1 MGRDDASID
10 LLRALSNMNGAK
22 VRQANFQDDIITL
35 VAGSQKLEDNLT
47 SVVKGKLGPYE
58 WDCQVISLRE

>member
-1 MGRDDASID
+1 
-10 LLRALSNMNGAK
+10 MNGAK
-22 VRQANFQDDIITL
+22 VRQANFQDYIITL